1 MPSDKQGHWF
11 SAGQWMNFGGGVV
24 VVVVAAAA
32 AAAVVVVAAA
42 AAVAAVVVMTFQQR
56 LEGSM
61 PLQLMATA
69 DV

>member
-1 MPSDKQGHWF
+1 VCMPSDKQGHWF

-24 VVVVAAAA
+24 VVVA
-32 AAAVVVVAAA
+32 AAAVVA